1 MDGGKKGE
9 RLIRDANAQSVD
21 IEFQRLKGMKRSASM
36 PEQMNSME
44 SYESEKNLVSRT
56 GPLQSNRRTSSI
68 QMSGPL
74 FIRRSPGNFSQP
86 LQGIAGQK
94 SPSLMEDQLPPS
106 KGMEE
111 QGWSNNDFNR
121 NNGHLLHSRD
131 SVLFDAKF
139 PEVLY
144 GEVCVRKSFNFLH
157 RFIPGVMSPH
167 AKLVRQWSYFVHIA
181 CFVSIFLDPLFF
193 FLLTVQEDNKC
204 IVLNSPLTTTLVVFR
219 TVTDFIYFMHMLI
232 QFRLAYVA
240 PESRVVGAG
249 DFVIHPKKVALNY
262 LCGYFSIDLFVVLP
276 LPQIMILVVL
286 RKYVGSS
293 AANYGRNLL
302 QAAFLLQYMPRLYR
316 FLPLIA
322 GLFPT
327 GFTFASAWGNLV
339 LNLIMFI
346 LAGHVVGSCWYLFGL
361 QRVNKCL
368 QDACIDSQQK
378 ACIEFIDCGHGEKIA
393 KFKSKPEW
401 LSWVNNENATA
412 CFDTSSNGSFSYGIY
427 YQAVSLS
434 TKPSIIVRYVYSL
447 FWGFLQ
453 ISTLAG
459 NQVPSY
465 FVWEVLFTMAITGL
479 GIMLFAILIGNIQN
493 FLQSLG
499 KRRID
504 NHLRIC
510 DVEQWMSAWHLPLH
524 IRRKVRASERWK
536 WSVTQDINGEKLMED
551 LPDDLQKEI
560 RRHHFKFIKKVRI
573 FSLIEDPI
581 LDSIRE
587 RLRQNIYIRG
597 SRILNLGEPIEKM
610 VFIVKGEMESI
621 GEDCSRVPLSEGDI
635 CGEELLTWWLQRYSV
650 NKGRNLFIKQVGEE

>member
-361 QRVNKCL
+361 Q
-368 QDACIDSQQK
+368 
-378 ACIEFIDCGHGEKIA
+378 
-393 KFKSKPEW
+393 
-401 LSWVNNENATA
+401 
-412 CFDTSSNGSFSYGIY
+412 
-427 YQAVSLS
+427 
-434 TKPSIIVRYVYSL
+434 
-447 FWGFLQ
+447 Q

-650 NKGRNLFIKQVGEE
+650 NKGWRRMSITGQQLLSNRTVRCLTNVQAFSLQAADLEEVTTRFARFLQNRRVQGAIRYESPYWRSCAAILIQVAWRCRRKRLNQVNTSNQEIQEMK